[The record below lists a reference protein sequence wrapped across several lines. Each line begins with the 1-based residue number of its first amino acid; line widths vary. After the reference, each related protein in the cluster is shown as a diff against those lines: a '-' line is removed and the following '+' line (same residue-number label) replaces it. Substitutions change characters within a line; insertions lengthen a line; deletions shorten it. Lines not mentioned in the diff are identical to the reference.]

1 MALCQK
7 MLAVLISVAAVMVLC
22 GAPDTLTRSLGEET
36 VIAISVFGFFV
47 ILLSTSTLLLV
58 FSVSQM
64 IAIGFKCG
72 RTQIKSK
79 PGKQNS
85 DG

>member
-47 ILLSTSTLLLV
+47 IL
-58 FSVSQM
+58 
-64 IAIGFKCG
+64 
-72 RTQIKSK
+72 
-79 PGKQNS
+79 
-85 DG
+85 